1 MQLFFGCKA
10 FQPGS
15 AFSCGNRY
23 DMEEGD
29 AVGDALET
37 TLAFKRSGISKPIE
51 GILGSGSHLASKPGN
66 GPMIP
71 LWPNPDG
78 KTD

>member
-1 MQLFFGCKA
+1 
-10 FQPGS
+10 
-15 AFSCGNRY
+15 
-23 DMEEGD
+23 MEEGD

-51 GILGSGSHLASKPGN
+51 GILGSRSHLASKPGN

-71 LWPNPDG
+71 LWPNPEG